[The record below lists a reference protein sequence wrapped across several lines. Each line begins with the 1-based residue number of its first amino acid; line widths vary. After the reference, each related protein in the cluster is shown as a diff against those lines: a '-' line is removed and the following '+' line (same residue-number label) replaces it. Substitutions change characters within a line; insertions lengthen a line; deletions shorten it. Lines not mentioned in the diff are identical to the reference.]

1 MIEEKL
7 GGRYEMKT
15 MAVGELKAQFS
26 TVLTEMQDG
35 HPVAVGFGKSKR
47 KIAVLMPYG
56 QYRKAA
62 GRRLGILEGQATCR
76 VLTDFSLS
84 DEDVLSS

>member
-1 MIEEKL
+1 
-7 GGRYEMKT
+7 
-15 MAVGELKAQFS
+15 
-26 TVLTEMQDG
+26 
-35 HPVAVGFGKSKR
+35 
-47 KIAVLMPYG
+47 MPYG

>member
-26 TVLTEMQDG
+26 TVLTEMQD
-35 HPVAVGFGKSKR
+35 AR
-47 KIAVLMPYG
+47 LPY
-56 QYRKAA
+56 
-62 GRRLGILEGQATCR
+62 
-76 VLTDFSLS
+76 
-84 DEDVLSS
+84 

>member
-1 MIEEKL
+1 
-7 GGRYEMKT
+7 MKT

-26 TVLTEMQDG
+26 TVLTDMKD
-35 HPVAVGFGKSKR
+35 
-47 KIAVLMPYG
+47 G

-76 VLTDFSLS
+76 VRADFSLS